1 MPALAATQV
10 SDAVAPVSV
19 VVIDDSPV
27 FRRAICISLSR
38 DARLKI
44 VGTAENGR
52 EGLRLLESIRPAVA
66 LVDMR
71 MPGMSGADFARTATA
86 RFPEVSIVALT
97 VSECPDDLADM
108 LRGGGRGYVLKSRA
122 AEDVPAAAMAA
133 RRGESWLSPL
143 MAGKL
148 IDSYK
153 LLPAN
158 VMHEQLRDSWALTP
172 KEQSVLSLLSQGMTN
187 ADIGVVLDVAET
199 TVKSHVKSILAKIGA
214 KNRSEAVAI
223 SWRLRLV
230 D

>member
-1 MPALAATQV
+1 
-10 SDAVAPVSV
+10 
-19 VVIDDSPV
+19 
-27 FRRAICISLSR
+27 
-38 DARLKI
+38 
-44 VGTAENGR
+44 
-52 EGLRLLESIRPAVA
+52 
-66 LVDMR
+66 
-71 MPGMSGADFARTATA
+71 
-86 RFPEVSIVALT
+86 
-97 VSECPDDLADM
+97 
-108 LRGGGRGYVLKSRA
+108 
-122 AEDVPAAAMAA
+122 
-133 RRGESWLSPL
+133 